1 MVMAVVLVTTLVVL
15 LQGLQENVMIFD
27 AHQPLLE
34 TTQAILYLLVVVVE
48 LLVVR
53 VILLKDMENVVV
65 IQVGVVEPITVR
77 YQVLATHR

>member
-1 MVMAVVLVTTLVVL
+1 MAVVLVTTLVVL